1 MARDSPVDEVRPMS
15 KRLVRLSVACAAIL
29 IVLGAVGLPLLAQ
42 DQAATAGTSRSL
54 ERILR
59 EVLQVLLYSAL
70 GLLILL
76 LSFKALDLA
85 CPFSLNKE
93 IAEDDNTA
101 AGVVVAGL
109 MIAMG
114 LIIHG
119 ALTSRF

>member
-1 MARDSPVDEVRPMS
+1 MS
-15 KRLVRLSVACAAIL
+15 KRLVRLSLAVAAVL
-29 IVLGAVGLPLLAQ
+29 VVLGAASVPLLAQ
-42 DQAATAGTSRSL
+42 ETATSQVATRSL

-59 EVLQVLLYSAL
+59 EVLEVMLFSAL
-70 GLLILL
+70 GLLVLL
-76 LSFKALDLA
+76 LSFKALDFA
-85 CPFSLNKE
+85 VPFSLNKE

>member
-1 MARDSPVDEVRPMS
+1 MA
-15 KRLVRLSVACAAIL
+15 KRLVRLSVAVAAVLVI
-29 IVLGAVGLPLLAQ
+29 LGAASVPILAEET
-42 DQAATAGTSRSL
+42 AAAPAASRSI

-70 GLLILL
+70 GLLVLL